1 MEIYLKG
8 DGAMDLCRH
17 TCTTEFGFSTEICAY
32 YVHTYAFW
40 CGGRN
45 KIHIIIHVCTIP
57 SLSQSV
63 SPPRPT
69 EPTHRKAALTVMY
82 PQKETI

>member
-1 MEIYLKG
+1 MAPWIYAAIHAQRNLVSVPKFVHIMCIHTHFG
-8 DGAMDLCRH
+8 VEDGTKYILL
-17 TCTTEFGFSTEICAY
+17 S
-32 YVHTYAFW
+32 TYAQYLAS
-40 CGGRN
+40 
-45 KIHIIIHVCTIP
+45 V
-57 SLSQSV
+57 SQSV